1 MALELNGTTVFGK
14 QSRNLDPVQS
24 RSTDAKQ
31 NPVPA
36 PTSRA
41 QNSGT
46 GPPPKRLATYSYS
59 SFAPSS
65 LQDSLTCLHSSLHLP
80 DLHELTEQKPAE
92 MPAGRHFIKLHQA
105 MRPARFDSLIEPDE

>member
-1 MALELNGTTVFGK
+1 MALELNGTTVFGR
-14 QSRNLDPVQS
+14 QSKNLDPVQS

-65 LQDSLTCLHSSLHLP
+65 LQDNLICLHSSLYLRK
-80 DLHELTEQKPAE
+80 LHELTEQSPAKL
-92 MPAGRHFIKLHQA
+92 PVGRHLIVLHQV
-105 MRPARFDSLIEPDE
+105 MQPASLKSRIA